1 MGFIYK
7 ITNKVTKKMY
17 IGETKLDDPQ
27 KRWKAHLSAIRRG
40 KGCPAL
46 RDAIQKHGVENF
58 KFEVI
63 LICFDE
69 DRFHYEEE
77 YIKKYNTMAP
87 NGYNILK
94 GGIGGSGFLGKTHSK
109 ETREKLAKLMH
120 ERNMKPEMRKK
131 LSEGAKGFMAKMKEK
146 GVNWAKHM
154 ASCPKFLQAI
164 KEKRVGAAAWKQKG
178 IPDEIRE
185 KIRKSVSKYYQNLPE
200 GKKSETNIEKHR
212 KSMAK
217 AVGVKVHQY
226 TLEGTLVATFDSIAD
241 AARSVG
247 VQSNGI
253 RQCMIGKTSKSAG
266 FVWKRAT

>member
-7 ITNKVTKKMY
+7 ITNMVTKKMY

-27 KRWKAHLSAIRRG
+27 KRWKAHLYAIGQGR
-40 KGCPAL
+40 GCPAL
-46 RDAIQKHGVENF
+46 RAAIKKHGVENF

-77 YIKKYNTMAP
+77 YIKKYNTIVP

-94 GGIGGSGFLGKTHSK
+94 GGVGGCGFLGKTHSK
-109 ETREKLAKLMH
+109 ETREKLARMMY
-120 ERNMKPEMRKK
+120 ERYLNPDVRKK
-131 LSEGAKGFMAKMKEK
+131 LSEGAKSFMAKMKEK
-146 GVNWAKHM
+146 GVDWGSRVKY
-154 ASCPKFLQAI
+154 SEKFQLAI
-164 KEKRVGAAAWKQKG
+164 KEKRVGAAGCILKG
-178 IPDEIRE
+178 TYTPELKE
-185 KIRKSVSKYYQNLPE
+185 KVSASVRRYFE
-200 GKKSETNIEKHR
+200 GHDGTRTIIEKHR
-212 KSMAK
+212 ESMAK

-226 TLEGTLVATFDSIAD
+226 TLEGTFVTTFDSIAD

-247 VQSNGI
+247 VQKSGI

>member
-27 KRWKAHLSAIRRG
+27 KRWKAHLYAIGQGR
-40 KGCPAL
+40 GCPAL

-94 GGIGGSGFLGKTHSK
+94 GGVGGSGFLGKTHSK
-109 ETREKLAKLMH
+109 ETREKLAKIMH
-120 ERNMKPEMRKK
+120 DRNMKPEMRKK
-131 LSEGAKGFMAKMKEK
+131 LSESAKSFMAKMKEK
-146 GVNWAKHM
+146 GVDWGSRVKY
-154 ASCPKFLQAI
+154 SKKFQLAM
-164 KEKRVGAAAWKQKG
+164 KEKRVGAAGRILKG
-178 IPDEIRE
+178 TYTPELKE
-185 KIRKSVSKYYQNLPE
+185 KVSASVRKYFE
-200 GKKSETNIEKHR
+200 GHDGTRTIIEKHR
-212 KSMAK
+212 ESMAK

-226 TLEGTLVATFDSIAD
+226 TLEGALVATFDSIAE
-241 AARSVG
+241 AARSVS
-247 VQSNGI
+247 VQKNAI
-253 RQCMIGKTSKSAG
+253 QQCMSGKTSKSAG